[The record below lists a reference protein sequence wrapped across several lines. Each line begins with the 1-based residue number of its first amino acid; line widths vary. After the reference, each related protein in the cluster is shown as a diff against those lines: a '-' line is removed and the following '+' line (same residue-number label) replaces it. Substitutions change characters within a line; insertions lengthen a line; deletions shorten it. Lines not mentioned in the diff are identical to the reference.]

1 MENCNRRKVTIMRNT
16 FKQFLMYD
24 ELKSIVGNNNITDE
38 ECDLD
43 TYSIDGWWPSR
54 VWINEGKTPPRPD
67 VVVFPETTKQVSEV
81 VNFANRNEIP
91 IVPRG
96 GGAGGLGGVI
106 AVDGGILIDMKKM
119 KKIISIDEKSYN
131 ITVQTGIM
139 QIDLETHLNNKGY
152 TLNHF
157 PASMYCSTLGGFL
170 SCRGSGHFSS
180 KYGKVE
186 DMVINLEAVLP
197 DGEIVKSLPIP
208 VHSTG
213 PSFEKLFLGAEGV
226 YGIITS
232 VTLKIKKMPEKMTFR
247 ALLFDSLH
255 SALESAREIM
265 VSGLKPSVVRI
276 YDENDTKEMVEKVL
290 GIKIDT
296 GGYMVLGF
304 DGFEE
309 LVDVEEKV
317 ALKICFKNGA
327 KDLGPEPGWNW
338 WKKRFDF
345 YYPPFT
351 LESSTCLYGV
361 LDSCALHKDIENV
374 YLGMKNAVEEEFKE
388 WGVKYV
394 AHFSHWYDWGASV
407 YPNFII
413 ENPPLDTEEGI
424 ELNNRIWAVGA
435 KAILENGG
443 VLNEHHGIGI
453 QLAKHM
459 REQYGDAFNVLE
471 KIKKALD
478 PNRIMNIGK
487 LGIIGK

>member
-1 MENCNRRKVTIMRNT
+1 MRNT
-16 FKQFLMYD
+16 LKQFLIYD
-24 ELKSIVGNNNITDE
+24 ELKTIVGENNLTDL

-43 TYSIDGWWPSR
+43 SYSLDGWWPSR
-54 VWINEGKTPPRPD
+54 VWMNKGINPPRPD
-67 VVVFPETTKQVSEV
+67 VIVFPETTKQVSEIV
-81 VNFANRNEIP
+81 KFANRNSIP

-96 GGAGGLGGVI
+96 GGAGGLGGVLAI
-106 AVDGGILIDMKKM
+106 DGGIVIDMKKM
-119 KKIISIDEKSYN
+119 NNVIDVDEKSYN
-131 ITVQTGIM
+131 VTVETGIM
-139 QIDLETHLNNKGY
+139 QCDLETHLNNMGY

-170 SCRGSGHFSS
+170 SCRGSGHFSA

-186 DMVINLEAVLP
+186 DMVISLEAVLP

-226 YGIITS
+226 YGIITTA
-232 VTLKIKKMPEKMTFR
+232 TLKIKKLPEKLSFR

-265 VSGLKPSVVRI
+265 VSGMKPSVIRI
-276 YDENDTKEMVEKVL
+276 YDENDTKVMAAKILGVE
-290 GIKIDT
+290 IDS
-296 GGYMVLGF
+296 GGYMVIGF
-304 DGFEE
+304 DGFKEI
-309 LVDVEEKV
+309 VDVEEKV
-317 ALKICFKNGA
+317 AMDICFKNGA
-327 KDLGPEPGWNW
+327 KDLGSEPGWTW
-338 WKKRFDF
+338 WKRRFDF

-374 YLGMKNAVEEEFKE
+374 YRGMKRAVEEGFKE
-388 WGVKYV
+388 YGVKYV

-413 ENPPLDTEEGI
+413 ENPPADVEEGI
-424 ELNNRIWAVGA
+424 ELNNRIWATGM

-453 QLAKHM
+453 QLARHM

-478 PNRIMNIGK
+478 PNGIMNIGK
-487 LGIIGK
+487 LGLTGK